1 MTDTQAARI
10 KELRMNGLGYRTI
23 ADSLGLTRDIV
34 RNYCKANNMGGYAK
48 ATALNIQERM
58 AEGKVCVC
66 CGKEITQ
73 PENGRPRRFCSDQC
87 RRQWW
92 KLHPE
97 TGNRKA
103 VYSKVCA
110 YCGKTFTAYGDN
122 RRKYCGHSCYIR
134 DRFWRDEDGV

>member
-48 ATALNIQERM
+48 ATALNIQERI
-58 AEGKVCVC
+58 AEGKVCAC

-73 PENGRPRRFCSDQC
+73 TENGRPRRFCSDQC

-92 KLHPE
+92 KMHPE
-97 TGNRKA
+97 AGNRKA

-110 YCGKTFTAYGDN
+110 YCGKTFAAYGDN

-134 DRFWRDEDGV
+134 DRFWRNEDGV

>member
-1 MTDTQAARI
+1 MTDTQAAQI
-10 KELRMNGLGYRTI
+10 KELRVNGLGYRTI

-97 TGNRKA
+97 AGNRKA
-103 VYSKVCA
+103 VYSKVCV
-110 YCGKTFTAYGDN
+110 YCGKTFAAYGDN
-122 RRKYCGHSCYIR
+122 RRKY
-134 DRFWRDEDGV
+134 